1 MSFKDTY
8 IMPVLAVDDLD
19 RATTFYRDRLGFTVR
34 EDERMPD
41 GAIVQIGANYL
52 LIYKTDFRRGENT
65 VASFLVEDVKATV
78 RELRDRGI
86 TFEEYDL
93 PGLKTEDGVVSLGD
107 FGQTAWFKDSEGNTI
122 AVSTDIRKYL
132 SKAA

>member
-8 IMPVLAVDDLD
+8 IMPVLAVDDLE
-19 RATTFYRDRLGFTVR
+19 RASSFYRDKLGFTVR

-41 GAIVQIGANYL
+41 GAIVQIGSNYL

-65 VASFLVEDVKATV
+65 VASFLVDDVEATV

-93 PGLKTEDGVVSLGD
+93 PGLKTENGVVSLGD

-132 SKAA
+132 NKAA

>member
-1 MSFKDTY
+1 MSFTDTY

-19 RATTFYRDRLGFTVR
+19 RATTFYRDKLGFTVR

-41 GAIVQIGANYL
+41 GAIVQTGANYL

-65 VASFLVEDVKATV
+65 VASFLVDDVKATV

>member
-78 RELRDRGI
+78 HELRDRGI

-93 PGLKTEDGVVSLGD
+93 PGLKTEDGVVSMGD

-122 AVSTDIRKYL
+122 AISTDIRESL

>member
-65 VASFLVEDVKATV
+65 VASFLVDDVKATV

-122 AVSTDIRKYL
+122 AVSTDIRKSL